1 MQPGSRF
8 CAIARSPIPMR
19 CGRRSYM
26 PTPNTEERF
35 TVEISWQESIESY
48 VARVPDIP
56 ELAAW
61 GETQEVT
68 LKKMRKAIRANIE
81 IAHEYGDPVPEPSGR

>member
-1 MQPGSRF
+1 VPAGFTLLRHL
-8 CAIARSPIPMR
+8 ADPMR
-19 CGRRSYM
+19 GGRRSYM
-26 PTPNTEERF
+26 PTPTTEDRF
-35 TVEISWQESIESY
+35 TVEISWKESIEAY

-61 GETQEVT
+61 GETQEVA
-68 LKKMRKAIRANIE
+68 LKKVRKAIRANIE